1 MLTFFGKYDIIFIQ
15 IRKGENNMQTKSPKT
30 IQMILLTL
38 LIVIV
43 GEIIVGALSN
53 NNSIAYSEEEVCS
66 VCHMPTLSRC
76 N

>member
-1 MLTFFGKYDIIFIQ
+1 
-15 IRKGENNMQTKSPKT
+15 MQTKSPKT

-38 LIVIV
+38 LIIIV